1 MKTFKQIR
9 EDAARHKQAAKDHY
23 YGAHLMKKYGDDDH
37 HDSMS
42 DHGSAGKAH
51 RTAAAM
57 SRKHGNNSPQ
67 YKQAA
72 KAAKTAS
79 KDALS
84 SDGHHDMK
92 RSEPRYHDSMNDL
105 KKSLKKPKPKPVGE
119 ATVNELSKKTLGSY
133 VKKAG
138 QSHANII
145 TKASNKQGTVKYG
158 SDAEKRNDKRF
169 DKADRRA
176 KGLNRAIGKLV
187 NKEGSLDELS
197 RKTMGSYLKKAIGHD
212 GYDEKP
218 NLGNIKQ
225 ASSMKDKDRKDSLL
239 GTQYFS
245 SPKTGKSKLTH
256 DMLKR
261 MKANRKKGI
270 ATAVKKL
277 QK

>member
-1 MKTFKQIR
+1 MKTFKQVR
-9 EDAARHKQAAKDHY
+9 EDAAMHKQAAKDHY
-23 YGAHLMKKYGDDDH
+23 YGAHLMKKYGDDEH

-57 SRKHGNNSPQ
+57 SRKHGNDSPQ

-105 KKSLKKPKPKPVGE
+105 KKSLKKPKKPVGE
-119 ATVNELSKKTLGSY
+119 ETVNELSKKTLGSY
-133 VKKAG
+133 IKKAG
-138 QSHANII
+138 QSHANIT

-197 RKTMGSYLKKAIGHD
+197 RKTMGSYIKKAIGHD
-212 GYDEKP
+212 GYDERP

-239 GTQYFS
+239 GTQHFS
-245 SPKTGKSKLTH
+245 DPKTGKSKLTH

>member
-1 MKTFKQIR
+1 MKTFKQLR
-9 EDAARHKQAAKDHY
+9 EDAAMHRQAAKDHY
-23 YGAHLMKKYGDDDH
+23 YGAHLMKKYGDEDH
-37 HDSMS
+37 HDAMS
-42 DHGSAGKAH
+42 DHNAAAKAH

-57 SRKHGNNSPQ
+57 SKKHGNTSPQ

-72 KAAKTAS
+72 KAAKTTS
-79 KDALS
+79 RDALS

-105 KKSLKKPKPKPVGE
+105 KKSLTKKKPVGE

-138 QSHANII
+138 QSHANLT
-145 TKASNKQGTVKYG
+145 TKASNKQATVKYG

-197 RKTMGSYLKKAIGHD
+197 RKTMGSYLKKAIGHSD
-212 GYDEKP
+212 YDEKP

-225 ASSMKDKDRKDSLL
+225 ASSMKDKDRHHSLL

-245 SPKTGKSKLTH
+245 GKDGKSKLTH